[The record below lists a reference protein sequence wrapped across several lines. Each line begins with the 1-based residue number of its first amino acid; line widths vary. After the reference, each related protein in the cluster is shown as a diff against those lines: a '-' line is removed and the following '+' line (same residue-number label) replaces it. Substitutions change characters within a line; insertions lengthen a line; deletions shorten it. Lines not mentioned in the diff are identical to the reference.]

1 MSTSPPSHPS
11 PTDNEVTYTGS
22 FELEFPLPSDID
34 PTNLRGSI
42 EEHVKRLEDL
52 KEKALEDPLHA
63 GWSFHAMVEPHPL
76 VDHTENR
83 RDPRPFAHLRKDE
96 AAFRFVLSKP
106 KQAYSPVSNLEE
118 EEEPQWSQ
126 VWSAK
131 VFDDQNNNIGVTI
144 LKIFQPSLL
153 PYPEPN
159 VAEFGLPTKFQYPHR
174 LANTEHVLYR
184 DERGLASL
192 QGRTV
197 PYYYGKTKVLMPS
210 GEEAIVL
217 IFEPIPGK
225 TLGAWSREFCAAAR
239 DPEKQNKCMSELSV
253 IIEKLHNQYKYLNH
267 GGVRVLHL
275 DISLENVM
283 LTPLGWIILVDFAH
297 SSFGSR
303 KELLDWAEPWE
314 SPNRLLRVV
323 RDGNRAKF
331 REWAAGEGK
340 AVIKKLHWEK
350 FVGVAEEDREDPHSR
365 PEIAFLPSSLPIIPI
380 ARPCRIT
387 ADGETEDCQ
396 LLFNL
401 PFDANNAEEVA
412 AFSAGVQAYAREAQR
427 NPLMRT
433 YDFGAQVVVFDK
445 CSQAA
450 NGRALPLFAQSGEQ
464 MFRLRLVKPIPSKRL
479 SEDDY
484 EDEGEGE
491 RLCQMWEANVVPV
504 TQIGNGPR
512 LEERVVLKIYQ
523 QSALKSFQDTRRQLA
538 GSEALAYEKLGA
550 IQGMAVPY
558 MFGLF
563 DLNMPNNEAAYVLV
577 LEYVKGGTLPDF
589 YKSFACS
596 EDNSEAWNQHL
607 GLYKKVLHICFESL
621 QTIHDCGLGHNYM
634 HPRNIIITP
643 PVKPDDQDAIGIHF
657 SAVIVDFR
665 CFNLL
670 EEKRGQRRNDQTK
683 EMDRARIG
691 VFLGG
696 CCDSHCA
703 VVEAAAK
710 EASEKSRDQDN

>member
-76 VDHTENR
+76 
-83 RDPRPFAHLRKDE
+83 

-159 VAEFGLPTKFQYPHR
+159 VAEFGLPTKFQYPHW

-239 DPEKQNKCMSELSV
+239 DPEKQNKCMSELSA

-267 GGVRVLHL
+267 AGVRVLHL

-314 SPNRLLRVV
+314 SPNRLLGVV

-331 REWAAGEGK
+331 TEWAKGEGK
-340 AVIKKLHWEK
+340 AVIKKLHWER
-350 FVGVAEEDREDPHSR
+350 FVGVAGEEREDPHSR
-365 PEIAFLPSSLPIIPI
+365 PEIAFLPSSLPIIPS
-380 ARPCRIT
+380 P
-387 ADGETEDCQ
+387 
-396 LLFNL
+396 L
-401 PFDANNAEEVA
+401 
-412 AFSAGVQAYAREAQR
+412 AGVQTYAREAQR

-433 YDFGAQVVVFDK
+433 YDFGAQVLVFDK
-445 CSQAA
+445 CAQAA
-450 NGRALPLFAQSGEQ
+450 NERALPLFAQSGGEQ
-464 MFRLRLVKPIPSKRL
+464 TFRLRLVKPIPSKRL

-484 EDEGEGE
+484 EDEGEEE

-538 GSEALAYEKLGA
+538 GSEALAYEKLGV

-577 LEYVKGGTLPDF
+577 LEYVKGGTLHDF

-621 QTIHDCGLGHNYM
+621 QTIHHCGLGHNYM

-691 VFLGG
+691 IFLGG